1 MLLFKDKSLT
11 NRKCITF
18 KDWSLFH
25 WPELAS
31 TTEPLLLRFKRP
43 DNKVAPVHPLRLAE
57 GDQSGVVLP
66 SEAPED
72 HAQGEPEIRVSL
84 EVKKPG
90 PRGNDN
96 GLGDSQLKDRVEEAM
111 FSELCTVQEYG
122 QMKADILRYHCV
134 RFQERDCSPRALYNS
149 ECPEDYFC
157 QLSRS
162 NSYQIN

>member
-1 MLLFKDKSLT
+1 MIS
-11 NRKCITF
+11 
-18 KDWSLFH
+18 FH
-25 WPELAS
+25 WTELAS

-96 GLGDSQLKDRVEEAM
+96 RLGDSQLKDRVEEAM

-162 NSYQIN
+162 NSYQID